1 MMIGSKR
8 LPFNLSQ
15 PLGQTCQILVG
26 CFLSKLIDVL
36 PSHLFTFPS
45 IGGELPKLVLTG
57 PTGSGVPTSVVAFF
71 ILELA
76 QPHAVVSGCT
86 MTYHKYS
93 GLHVHQ

>member
-45 IGGELPKLVLTG
+45 IGGELPKLVLT
-57 PTGSGVPTSVVAFF
+57 PHILNVKRCYSKQSYFVEKKRKLEKPWAVASSC
-71 ILELA
+71 LA
-76 QPHAVVSGCT
+76 W
-86 MTYHKYS
+86 
-93 GLHVHQ
+93 GLR